1 MKIRL
6 TCVHHEALMIDC
18 IVHDVPF
25 PAYETFDHR
34 QNLPRRF
41 FLFFDK
47 LFRAGRHN
55 KELWSAAITRNKGR
69 NNISFGT
76 CIFEAHVRTTIQENY
91 FAWMYQAL
99 ANPKIIQILE
109 KADDFKTEYDYDV
122 LPDELACSCP
132 LISHF
137 PSSCEF
143 RYNTARKGFEKV
155 MITEQ
160 TEMEAVQLVQR
171 QYLQN
176 IVDKN
181 KEKRRETLKILRTM
195 VDDVR
200 PRFQY
205 YNREERNDFNLSA
218 KRTFKLFL
226 TTYKENVN
234 ETTTPPTKKRK
245 KASPNTKKCRVSDE
259 KLDIFKA
266 VQIQILREKQSGLR
280 LAWEKLYKQIVY
292 SLVVNNA
299 DSDAATHKA
308 EDFLLELEELDNNWR
323 RSQLLVNNEIQELN
337 DESLNIEE
345 ERIETI

>member
-1 MKIRL
+1 
-6 TCVHHEALMIDC
+6 
-18 IVHDVPF
+18 
-25 PAYETFDHR
+25 
-34 QNLPRRF
+34 
-41 FLFFDK
+41 LFFHK

-55 KELWSAAITRNKGR
+55 KELWKAAITRNKGR

-99 ANPKIIQILE
+99 ANPKIIPILE
-109 KADDFKTEYDYDV
+109 KAIDFKTEYDYDE
-122 LPDELACSCP
+122 LPDDLACSCP
-132 LISHF
+132 LISDF

-143 RYNTARKGFEKV
+143 RYNTSRKGFEKLT
-155 MITEQ
+155 IKEQ

-171 QYLQN
+171 QYLQKV
-176 IVDKN
+176 VDNN

-226 TTYKENVN
+226 NTNKENEN
-234 ETTTPPTKKRK
+234 ETITPPTKKRK
-245 KASPNTKKCRVSDE
+245 KASPNKKCRVSDE

-280 LAWEKLYKQIVY
+280 LAWEKCYKKIVY
-292 SLVVNNA
+292 TMVVDDAN
-299 DSDAATHKA
+299 SDAATHKA

-323 RSQLLVNNEIQELN
+323 RSPSLVENEIQELN
-337 DESLNIEE
+337 DESVNGEE
-345 ERIETI
+345 ERMETI